1 MKYTRFFRREY
12 NEYIRDF
19 SAFGNFFVLIGL
31 LALVLKESE
40 FLTAIIGL
48 LITSMAGNVIKFL
61 FHRKRPK
68 HIYYTNSLEKIQS
81 GSFPSIHSANIMF
94 AGLVIIK
101 TFSSMMVD
109 VFFTLAIL
117 IVGYSR
123 YHLRKHYLRDVVG
136 GYVIG
141 LIVFLSFYYG
151 FI

>member
-19 SAFGNFFVLIGL
+19 SAFGNFFILIGL

-81 GSFPSIHSANIMF
+81 GSFPSIHSANIMY

-101 TFSSMMVD
+101 TFNNMAAD
-109 VFFTLAIL
+109 VFFTLVVL

-123 YHLRKHYLRDVVG
+123 YHLRKHYFKDVLG
-136 GYVIG
+136 GYIVG
-141 LIVFLSFYYG
+141 FVVFLLFYDL
-151 FI
+151 